1 MVFSPLKTDKLK
13 SEANK
18 EMSLL
23 GDSQLVQLV
32 ENPLAK
38 AGDLRD
44 LGSIPGL
51 KRFPGVG
58 NNNQL

>member
-1 MVFSPLKTDKLK
+1 MKTDELK
-13 SEANK
+13 SEADK
-18 EMSLL
+18 ELSLL
-23 GDSQLVQLV
+23 GDSQVVQLV

-38 AGDLRD
+38 AGDPRD

-51 KRFPGVG
+51 KRFPGVR